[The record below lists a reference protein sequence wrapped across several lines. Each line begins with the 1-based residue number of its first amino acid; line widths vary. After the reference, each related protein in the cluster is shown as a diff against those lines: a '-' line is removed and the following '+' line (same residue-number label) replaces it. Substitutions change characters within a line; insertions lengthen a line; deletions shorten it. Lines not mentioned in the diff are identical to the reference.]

1 MSVSQGSAV
10 LIQLNWQTVF
20 RLLFTP
26 HHLKG
31 PQTTRQF
38 GLSARVST
46 AACNNWYE
54 ALSCSHHVSHN
65 PRRVCICGSVRFR
78 IKSHRSELQ
87 HSHHCYPVAT
97 VHECT
102 FIYYLSKHEVI
113 YSLCALVSGVVHRI
127 IVGMFTLVSFPV
139 WVKCFLCFFGV
150 LCVLFC
156 FFLQVDLGLGGLVW
170 RKVQTCAFVFSKPH
184 LPTWLIIKQLL
195 LCHQE

>member
-10 LIQLNWQTVF
+10 LIQLNWQAVF

-65 PRRVCICGSVRFR
+65 PRRVCICGSIRFR

-87 HSHHCYPVAT
+87 HSHRYPVAT

-139 WVKCFLCFFGV
+139 WIKCFFVFFWCFVCF
-150 LCVLFC
+150 VLF
-156 FFLQVDLGLGGLVW
+156 FFCRWIWVW
-170 RKVQTCAFVFSKPH
+170 EV
-184 LPTWLIIKQLL
+184 
-195 LCHQE
+195 